1 MPDIFFQSIRILG
14 LSTLQIAK
22 RILLSDQGGQ
32 HFHFLAASTVV
43 AANQNP
49 PLVKI
54 LNDGIGLC
62 DSKPLSKFLD
72 YFKTPFTNVRGTD
85 AFRETVLQS
94 TNSDRH
100 YFIGTDDLTLNALHE
115 NLLSINSDFNLVGTC
130 TASFLETYSDSYATV
145 LKDLKIQQP
154 SIVWVGLGSPKQDYL
169 ADFISKEI
177 PASVIAIGAAF
188 DFIAGRKSEAPK
200 LIQKFGLE
208 WLFRLISEPRR
219 LWKRYLIGN
228 SFFLFLCI
236 KELMSMTI
244 KGKSSTE
251 L

>member
-1 MPDIFFQSIRILG
+1 MPDIFFQSIRISS
-14 LSTLQIAK
+14 LSTLQIAE
-22 RILLSDQGGQ
+22 RILLSDRDGQ

-49 PLVKI
+49 NLVKI
-54 LNDGIGLC
+54 LNDGISLC

-72 YFKTPFTNVRGTD
+72 YFKTPFANVRGTD

-94 TNSDRH
+94 TISDLH
-100 YFIGTDDLTLNALHE
+100 YFIGTNDLTLNALYE
-115 NLLSINSDFNLVGTC
+115 NLLSINPGFNLVGTC
-130 TASFLETYSDSYATV
+130 TANFLETYDESYAIV
-145 LKDLKIQQP
+145 LKDLKIQKP
-154 SIVWVGLGSPKQDYL
+154 SIVWIGLGSPKQDYL
-169 ADFISKEI
+169 AEFISSEF
-177 PASVIAIGAAF
+177 PASIVAVGAAF

-228 SFFLFLCI
+228 ALFIFLCI

-251 L
+251 H

>member
-1 MPDIFFQSIRILG
+1 MPDISFQSIRILS
-14 LSTLQIAK
+14 LSTLQIAE
-22 RILLSDQGGQ
+22 RILLSDRDGQ

-43 AANQNP
+43 AASRNP
-49 PLVKI
+49 RLVEI
-54 LNDGIGLC
+54 LNNGVSIC
-62 DSKPLSKFLD
+62 DSKPLSKFID
-72 YFKTPFTNVRGTD
+72 FFKMPLTNIRGSD
-85 AFRETVLQS
+85 AFRFIVEKSTV
-94 TNSDRH
+94 SDRH
-100 YFIGTDDLTLNALHE
+100 YFIGTDEMTLKSLHE
-115 NLLSINSDFNLVGTC
+115 KLIAINPNFNLVGTC
-130 TASFLETYSDSYATV
+130 TFDFLETYNESYAIA

-200 LIQKFGLE
+200 LIQKLGLE

-228 SFFLFLCI
+228 SLFIFLCI

-251 L
+251 H